1 MSKPTDYIA
10 HPGIIQ
16 SVHNDNIRV
25 MILAESACASCKV
38 KGMCSVAEMK
48 EKIIEVNRPES
59 NTYKVG
65 QQVRVVMQKSLGLK
79 AVFLGY
85 ILPFLITVFSLF
97 GFISLDMEQ
106 GVAALTSLLLLVPY
120 YLILYRFRDKL
131 KSRFMFR
138 LE

>member
-16 SVHNDNIRV
+16 SVENDRIMV

-48 EKIIEVNRPES
+48 EKIIEVARPEN
-59 NTYKVG
+59 NTYKAG

-85 ILPFLITVFSLF
+85 MLPFLIVVLSLF
-97 GFISLDMEQ
+97 GFIGLQVEQ
-106 GVAALTSLLLLVPY
+106 GIAALISLFLLVPY
-120 YLILYRFRDKL
+120 
-131 KSRFMFR
+131 S
-138 LE
+138 